1 MKESKCRGVKYDISL
16 HCRTHLPLERWWKT
30 FYCQL
35 IPKLK
40 KRAKEQ
46 RPTMYQ
52 QLSSSTKFD
61 SIVVKHR
68 ASKKVCKTKLSSIE
82 ARSDRIGKQEQKH
95 ISRNH
100 VQTIFGSSVPL
111 YNVYRAI
118 SDSYMRSSEI
128 GKKNRYTKIKIPIR
142 LPSCGLRWCLVASSN

>member
-1 MKESKCRGVKYDISL
+1 
-16 HCRTHLPLERWWKT
+16 
-30 FYCQL
+30 
-35 IPKLK
+35 
-40 KRAKEQ
+40 
-46 RPTMYQ
+46 MYQ

-128 GKKNRYTKIKIPIR
+128 GKKKQIYQNQDPYQTSFMWSEMVFGSK
-142 LPSCGLRWCLVASSN
+142 